1 MFFEGKAFRS
11 ITSTFKL
18 LLSIKTRAFFSPL
31 VDELSDVFFPK
42 YFGLFVNPVGFE
54 LSFFVKLDFPL

>member
-1 MFFEGKAFRS
+1 MKV
-11 ITSTFKL
+11 KL
-18 LLSIKTRAFFSPL
+18 LGLSFLLLNLFFPSKLALFLSLL

-54 LSFFVKLDFPL
+54 LSFFIKLDFPL